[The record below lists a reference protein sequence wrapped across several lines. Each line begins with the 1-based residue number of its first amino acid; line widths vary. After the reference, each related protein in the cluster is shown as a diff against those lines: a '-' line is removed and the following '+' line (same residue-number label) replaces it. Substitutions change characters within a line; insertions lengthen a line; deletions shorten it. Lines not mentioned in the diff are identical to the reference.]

1 MRTYG
6 IAATGRSIA
15 ENMRMVRRELRGRS
29 SGRAGSVRVDRRA
42 IGDGPWGSSCVA
54 EAELEAL
61 EELNRE
67 SRAVMAGDCGVA
79 SG

>member
-1 MRTYG
+1 M
-6 IAATGRSIA
+6 A
-15 ENMRMVRRELRGRS
+15 ENTRMVLRELRGCS
-29 SGRAGSVRVDRRA
+29 SGRAGSVRVDQRA
-42 IGDGPWGSSCVA
+42 TGDRPWGSSCVA

-67 SRAVMAGDCGVA
+67 SRTVMAGDCGVA